1 MTNIWEFSPGEMIA
15 IDATDGDRITG
26 EIISINDV
34 EEETDLGFKEDSIS
48 IAIARNT
55 PVTILQSEILN
66 IERI

>member
-34 EEETDLGFKEDSIS
+34 EEESDLGLKEDSIS
-48 IAIARNT
+48 IAIARGV
-55 PVTILQSEILN
+55 PIIIPQSEILN